1 MKGYV
6 AVIFLMLSVVLSHGL
21 PVHTPSGD
29 VSTGMECSMPCLTE
43 GADSGTA
50 GMEAHVL
57 KSKENRLSDIV
68 GEIHHMPC
76 RTNALVKGMFRFIS
90 FKTIHSFKLLLRD
103 MAVCMAN
110 RISIHTRVY
119 DTSRC
124 SSWNDACDHYIFGMR
139 RILI

>member
-6 AVIFLMLSVVLSHGL
+6 AVIFLMLSVVLFHGRSA
-21 PVHTPSGD
+21 HTPSGD
-29 VSTGMECSMPCLTE
+29 VSTGMECSMPCLTVS
-43 GADSGTA
+43 ADMG
-50 GMEAHVL
+50 GDMEAHLL
-57 KSKENRLSDIV
+57 KSKEKKLSDIV

-103 MAVCMAN
+103 MVVCMAN
-110 RISIHTRVY
+110 RIYIHTRVY

-124 SSWNDACDHYIFGMR
+124 FSWNDACDHYIFGMR